1 VSLFKTKNKFILFI
15 YFLIFIAFASFFLFS
30 RYGILKYVDLLNQ
43 QEKLKRRIE
52 QIETEN
58 KNLKSE
64 LDSLKSVDAKIEKV
78 AREKYKMKSK
88 NEKVIRVEKK

>member
-1 VSLFKTKNKFILFI
+1 VSLFKSKNKFKLFI
-15 YFLIFIAFASFFLFS
+15 YFLIFIAAISFFLFS
-30 RYGILKYVDLLNQ
+30 RYGILKYIDLLNQ
-43 QEKLKRRIE
+43 QEKLKNQIE

-78 AREKYKMKSK
+78 AREKYNMKSK
-88 NEKVIRVEKK
+88 NEKVIRVEEK